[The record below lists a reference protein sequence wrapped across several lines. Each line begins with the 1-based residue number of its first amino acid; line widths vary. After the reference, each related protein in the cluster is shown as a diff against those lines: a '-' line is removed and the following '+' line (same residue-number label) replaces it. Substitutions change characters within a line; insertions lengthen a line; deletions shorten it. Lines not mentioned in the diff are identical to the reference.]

1 MSEAA
6 VPTPPSLQ
14 PAKQATSIT
23 GPACPD
29 PDTALAP
36 PTESHASTP
45 NATTPQEHSPL
56 LAHASA
62 LASQGSS
69 AGSTPVEAPA
79 SESESGAGAGTGA
92 GTGTTASPEPTA
104 APAAPAA
111 PKQVFSLFL
120 TPEQRKKKLEEAEA
134 AKASTKRGRKPKAKA
149 ATAPI
154 STSSPAPV
162 AAPKSSVDQKAKNDP
177 NISKSGETHPFFQE
191 VKASQALAASI
202 GEAGSNPASGG
213 DGQTRRRYNS
223 KPQEP
228 PFPLSHHQFHG
239 SDTIDALNGVVARL
253 CGLDTASSPLHLAE
267 SLAKHERKP
276 KSVGAL
282 RQDDQRWYSLRSTP
296 DLGITAPIYKPKPRG
311 RDCWAHWGKDK
322 DLKWREW
329 SERNYRLQKPTT
341 RQKDVFNKFGHAD
354 QDEFESCR
362 RVATDQKLWHQTW
375 ASSLLTSTA
384 GLSIGSAEI
393 PSELRFGELWTEK
406 YRPTVGAEVLG
417 NRGNTEYLTQW
428 LKGLEVSGWTLNP
441 EESSSGAGSTGSI
454 KKSTDLVGAARKRRK
469 RLRRKDY
476 DDLDDFIVEDDLEDI
491 FDDFGDPYEYLG
503 DVDNG
508 LFATPRP
515 LTSFAHLVH
524 GDLPLEGEDLGLMGG
539 AKVLPRKFDIK
550 SNTILLSGPTGSCK
564 TAAVY
569 ACAEESG
576 YEVFEVS
583 PGMRRTGKEVLGLVG
598 EMAENHHV
606 HVVPGKAE
614 FKDDIVNIM
623 GGRSHETAA
632 AVAAPMQQAPAQPST
647 IFSFFQKK
655 QGQSQSQA
663 QEQEQEQNLQSEDE
677 IMQDASEVDVVGIDD
692 NDIEQGAN
700 SQSQASSPPGSA
712 KESEQD
718 KDDSL
723 ANHQDTLSDLYSL
736 LATTNPRQS
745 LILLEEVDILFED
758 DKGFWASIMTLLS
771 KSKRPVVMTCN
782 DTSKIPAATLRFQE
796 HLEFT
801 KPGLRELH
809 LYLSSICKIEGF
821 ICSAEYLTSLIMQC
835 RYDVRRCLMQ
845 LQYDS
850 GVVKSRS
857 LSSRSTPSPSSPVS
871 SNGQP
876 RSRDSSPSA
885 DAISL
890 NAGTH
895 QINGGAS
902 PASPG
907 RRKPQRLLRISA
919 NGIIRASTPV
929 MSSDKKSIRSPLQ
942 ELEQLE
948 IQTQYAD
955 VMSLSDAQLRMKPG
969 RVIQCYELDQFEP
982 SKDDTV
988 GQNFVVLKRPSGL
1001 DHLFLDQEIAGL
1013 VEEGC
1018 ESLYLC
1024 MASQHE
1030 MTSPSVFE
1038 DAVKQDDPIRTL
1050 AEVFIPM
1057 NEVMARTLR
1066 QMQPALEQTMSL
1078 HGLRFNLDVTFGAYA
1093 PLLRSMIEAEDINT
1107 AVPTGKRTMR
1117 SGGHLKR
1124 HLNMLSDSER
1134 AAMRSTCFPSLARP

>member
-6 VPTPPSLQ
+6 VPASSPLQ
-14 PAKQATSIT
+14 PGLQPVLITS
-23 GPACPD
+23 PACSD
-29 PDTALAP
+29 PHTAQGLS
-36 PTESHASTP
+36 TEARASTP
-45 NATTPQEHSPL
+45 NATTLQEQSPS
-56 LAHASA
+56 LALSLA
-62 LASQGSS
+62 LAPRGTN
-69 AGSTPVEAPA
+69 AGSTPVETPV
-79 SESESGAGAGTGA
+79 SESERGAAA
-92 GTGTTASPEPTA
+92 GTGTATTPEPTA
-104 APAAPAA
+104 AATAPAA

-120 TPEQRKKKLEEAEA
+120 TPEQRKKKLEEVEA
-134 AKASTKRGRKPKAKA
+134 AKGSTKRGRKPKAKA
-149 ATAPI
+149 APA
-154 STSSPAPV
+154 STSASSLAPV
-162 AAPKSSVDQKAKNDP
+162 VAPKLAVDQKAMIDP

-202 GEAGSNPASGG
+202 GEAGSHPTPGN
-213 DGQTRRRYNS
+213 DGQARRRYNT

-239 SDTIDALNGVVARL
+239 SDTIDALNGVVARI
-253 CGLDTASSPLHLAE
+253 CGLDTASSPPHLAE
-267 SLAKHERKP
+267 ALSKHERKP
-276 KSVGAL
+276 KSAGTL
-282 RQDDQRWYSLRSTP
+282 RHDNQRWYSLRSTP
-296 DLGITAPIYKPKPRG
+296 DLGITAPVYKLKPRG

-329 SERNYRLQKPTT
+329 SERNNRLQKPTT
-341 RQKDVFNKFGHAD
+341 RQRDVFNKFGYAD
-354 QDEFESCR
+354 EFEFESCR
-362 RVATDQKLWHQTW
+362 RVATNQKLWHQTW

-384 GLSIGSAEI
+384 GLSIGSTEI

-441 EESSSGAGSTGSI
+441 EESSSGVGSVGSS
-454 KKSTDLVGAARKRRK
+454 KKSTDHVGAARKRRK

-476 DDLDDFIVEDDLEDI
+476 DDLDDFIVEDNLEDI

-515 LTSFAHLVH
+515 LTSFANLVH

-539 AKVLPRKFDIK
+539 GKVLPKKFDIK

-614 FKDDIVNIM
+614 LKDEIQHIM
-623 GGRSHETAA
+623 GGKSHETAA
-632 AVAAPMQQAPAQPST
+632 PVSAAPVQQAPAQPST

-655 QGQSQSQA
+655 QSQSQP
-663 QEQEQEQNLQSEDE
+663 QEENLQSEDE

-692 NDIEQGAN
+692 DDIEQSAEP
-700 SQSQASSPPGSA
+700 QSQASSPLGST
-712 KESEQD
+712 KGGEQD

-850 GVVKSRS
+850 GVVKNRS
-857 LSSRSTPSPSSPVS
+857 SSSKSTPSPSSPVS
-871 SNGQP
+871 PNGQP
-876 RSRDSSPSA
+876 RSRDSSPLA
-885 DAISL
+885 DSVSVHR
-890 NAGTH
+890 GTQH
-895 QINGGAS
+895 INGSGP

-919 NGIIRASTPV
+919 NGIIRASTPL
-929 MSSDKKSIRSPLQ
+929 MSSDKKSIPSPMQ

-948 IQTQYAD
+948 TQAQYAD
-955 VMSLSDAQLRMKPG
+955 AMSMSDSQLRMKPG

-982 SKDDTV
+982 SKDDTI

-1024 MASQHE
+1024 MANQHG
-1030 MTSPSVFE
+1030 MASPAVFE
-1038 DAVKQDDPIRTL
+1038 DAVKRDDPVRTL

-1057 NEVMARTLR
+1057 NEIMTRMLR

-1093 PLLRSMIEAEDINT
+1093 PLLRSMIEAEDVNT

-1134 AAMRSTCFPSLARP
+1134 AAMRSTSFSSLTLS

>member
-6 VPTPPSLQ
+6 VPTPPPLQ
-14 PAKQATSIT
+14 PGLQPTPTT
-23 GPACPD
+23 GHAGSD
-29 PDTALAP
+29 PDTATAP
-36 PTESHASTP
+36 STESLPSTP
-45 NATTPQEHSPL
+45 NATILQEQPPSPT
-56 LAHASA
+56 HAPA

-69 AGSTPVEAPA
+69 AGPTLVEAPI
-79 SESESGAGAGTGA
+79 SESERL
-92 GTGTTASPEPTA
+92 TGTEPGTIATTEPTA
-104 APAAPAA
+104 TVAAAAPSPAA

-134 AKASTKRGRKPKAKA
+134 AKASTKRGRKLKAKA
-149 ATAPI
+149 APA
-154 STSSPAPV
+154 STSLAPAV
-162 AAPKSSVDQKAKNDP
+162 APKPAVDQKAMMDP
-177 NISKSGETHPFFQE
+177 NISRSGETHPFFQE

-202 GEAGSNPASGG
+202 IEAGSNPVSGNN
-213 DGQTRRRYNS
+213 GQARRRYNT

-228 PFPLSHHQFHG
+228 PFPHSDQQFHG
-239 SDTIDALNGVVARL
+239 SDTIDALNGVVATL
-253 CGLDTASSPLHLAE
+253 CGLDTASSPTHLAE
-267 SLAKHERKP
+267 ALAKQERKP
-276 KSVGAL
+276 KCSAIS
-282 RQDDQRWYSLRSTP
+282 RHDDQRWYSLRSTP
-296 DLGITAPIYKPKPRG
+296 DLGITAPVYKLKPRG
-311 RDCWAHWGKDK
+311 RECWTHWGKDK
-322 DLKWREW
+322 DSKWREW
-329 SERNYRLQKPTT
+329 SERSYRLQKPTT
-341 RQKDVFNKFGHAD
+341 RQREVFNKFGHAD
-354 QDEFESCR
+354 DDEFESCR

-384 GLSIGSAEI
+384 GLSIGSTEI

-441 EESSSGAGSTGSI
+441 EESSSGAGIAGTS
-454 KKSTDLVGAARKRRK
+454 KKSTDLLGAARKRRK

-476 DDLDDFIVEDDLEDI
+476 DDLDDFIVDDDLEDI
-491 FDDFGDPYEYLG
+491 LDDFGDPYEYLG
-503 DVDNG
+503 EVDNG

-524 GDLPLEGEDLGLMGG
+524 GDLSLEGEDLGLMGG

-606 HVVPGKAE
+606 HVVPGKPE
-614 FKDDIVNIM
+614 FKDDIHHIM
-623 GGRSHETAA
+623 GGKGHEMAA
-632 AVAAPMQQAPAQPST
+632 APAPAAPVQQAPVQPPT
-647 IFSFFQKK
+647 IFSFFQKR
-655 QGQSQSQA
+655 QGQSLSQV
-663 QEQEQEQNLQSEDE
+663 QDQNVLSEDE
-677 IMQDASEVDVVGIDD
+677 IMHETSDVDVVGIDD
-692 NDIEQGAN
+692 NDNEQRAG
-700 SQSQASSPPGSA
+700 SQSQASSPSGSA
-712 KESEQD
+712 KGSEQD

-801 KPGLRELH
+801 KPGLREIH

-835 RYDVRRCLMQ
+835 RYDIRRCLMQ

-857 LSSRSTPSPSSPVS
+857 SSSRSTPSPSSPAS

-885 DAISL
+885 DAVSFH
-890 NAGTH
+890 AGAH
-895 QINGGAS
+895 HINGGGP

-929 MSSDKKSIRSPLQ
+929 MSSDKKSIPSPLQ

-948 IQTQYAD
+948 IQAQYAEG
-955 VMSLSDAQLRMKPG
+955 MSMSDAQLRMKPE

-1001 DHLFLDQEIAGL
+1001 DHLLLDQEIAGL

-1024 MASQHE
+1024 MANQHGVAN
-1030 MTSPSVFE
+1030 PSVF
-1038 DAVKQDDPIRTL
+1038 DDTVKRDDPVRAL

-1057 NEVMARTLR
+1057 NEVMTRTLR

-1093 PLLRSMIEAEDINT
+1093 PLLRSMIEAEDVNT

-1134 AAMRSTCFPSLARP
+1134 AAMRSTCFPSLARS

>member
-6 VPTPPSLQ
+6 VPTPSPLQ
-14 PAKQATSIT
+14 PGLKAAPITS
-23 GPACPD
+23 PACPD
-29 PDTALAP
+29 PNATHGLS
-36 PTESHASTP
+36 TESHSSTP
-45 NATTPQEHSPL
+45 NATTVQEQSSMLTHSP
-56 LAHASA
+56 AQTP
-62 LASQGSS
+62 QGSS
-69 AGSTPVEAPA
+69 ADSTPVEAPA
-79 SESESGAGAGTGA
+79 FESEVEIGTETR
-92 GTGTTASPEPTA
+92 GTALPEPTA
-104 APAAPAA
+104 TPAAA

-120 TPEQRKKKLEEAEA
+120 TPEERKKKQEAAEA
-134 AKASTKRGRKPKAKA
+134 AKGSTKRGRKPKAKP
-149 ATAPI
+149 APT
-154 STSSPAPV
+154 STSSSSPAPV
-162 AAPKSSVDQKAKNDP
+162 VAPKPAADQKAMIDP
-177 NISKSGETHPFFQE
+177 NISKTGETHPFFQE

-202 GEAGSNPASGG
+202 GEAGSNPVSGR
-213 DGQTRRRYNS
+213 DGQARRRYNT

-253 CGLDTASSPLHLAE
+253 CGLDTASSPPHLAE
-267 SLAKHERKP
+267 ALVKQERKP
-276 KSVGAL
+276 KSVGPP
-282 RQDDQRWYSLRSTP
+282 RDDDSRWYSLRSTP
-296 DLGITAPIYKPKPRG
+296 DLGITAPVYNLKPRG

-341 RQKDVFNKFGHAD
+341 RQRDVFTKFGYAD
-354 QDEFESCR
+354 EDEFESCR
-362 RVATDQKLWHQTW
+362 RVATNQKLWHQTW

-384 GLSIGSAEI
+384 GLSIASTEI

-406 YRPTVGAEVLG
+406 YRPMVGAEVLG

-441 EESSSGAGSTGSI
+441 EESSSGAGSAGSRQ
-454 KKSTDLVGAARKRRK
+454 KSTDLVGAARKRRK

-476 DDLDDFIVEDDLEDI
+476 DDLDDFVVEDDLEDI

-524 GDLPLEGEDLGLMGG
+524 RDLPLEGEDLGLMGG

-606 HVVPGKAE
+606 HVVSGKVE
-614 FKDDIVNIM
+614 LKDEVHSIM
-623 GGRSHETAA
+623 GGKSHETAPA
-632 AVAAPMQQAPAQPST
+632 SIQQAPPQPPT
-647 IFSFFQKK
+647 IFSFFQKT
-655 QGQSQSQA
+655 QDQSQSQA
-663 QEQEQEQNLQSEDE
+663 QEQGVQPEDE
-677 IMQDASEVDVVGIDD
+677 IMHEASEIDVVGIDD
-692 NDIEQGAN
+692 NDTEQRAR
-700 SQSQASSPPGSA
+700 SQSQAASSPGSA
-712 KESEQD
+712 KDSEQD

-723 ANHQDTLSDLYSL
+723 STHQDTLSDLYSL

-801 KPGLRELH
+801 RPGLREIH

-821 ICSAEYLTSLIMQC
+821 ICSAEYLTSLIMHC

-850 GVVKSRS
+850 GVVRSRS
-857 LSSRSTPSPSSPVS
+857 LSSRSTPSPAAPVS
-871 SNGQP
+871 SNGQL
-876 RSRDSSPSA
+876 RSRDSSPAAESV
-885 DAISL
+885 SVQT
-890 NAGTH
+890 GTPV
-895 QINGGAS
+895 INGGAV

-919 NGIIRASTPV
+919 NGIIRASTPAI
-929 MSSDKKSIRSPLQ
+929 SSDKKSIRSPFQ

-948 IQTQYAD
+948 IQAQYAD
-955 VMSLSDAQLRMKPG
+955 VMSMSDAQLRMKPG
-969 RVIQCYELDQFEP
+969 RVIQCYELDQFEH

-988 GQNFVVLKRPSGL
+988 GQNFTVLKRPSGL

-1024 MASQHE
+1024 MASQHG
-1030 MTSPSVFE
+1030 MDSPSVFE
-1038 DAVKQDDPIRTL
+1038 DAVKRDDPIRTL
-1050 AEVFIPM
+1050 AEAFIPM
-1057 NEVMARTLR
+1057 NEIMTRTLR

-1078 HGLRFNLDVTFGAYA
+1078 HSLRFNLDVTFGAYA
-1093 PLLRSMIEAEDINT
+1093 PLIRSMIEAEDINT

>member
-1 MSEAA
+1 MSDAA
-6 VPTPPSLQ
+6 VPPPPPLQ
-14 PAKQATSIT
+14 PGLQATTTATTTS
-23 GPACPD
+23 PASSD
-29 PDTALAP
+29 PDMVHGPL
-36 PTESHASTP
+36 TESNASTR
-45 NATTPQEHSPL
+45 NATTLQGHSPSPSPS
-56 LAHASA
+56 LA
-62 LASQGSS
+62 LTPQGSS
-69 AGSTPVEAPA
+69 AGSTPAEAPV
-79 SESESGAGAGTGA
+79 SESET
-92 GTGTTASPEPTA
+92 GTGTAGTAATPEPQE

-134 AKASTKRGRKPKAKA
+134 AKGATKRGRKPKAKA
-149 ATAPI
+149 ATA
-154 STSSPAPV
+154 STPSSSSSAPAV
-162 AAPKSSVDQKAKNDP
+162 APKPAADQKAMIDP

-191 VKASQALAASI
+191 VKASQALAASV
-202 GEAGSNPASGG
+202 GEAGSNPATGNN
-213 DGQTRRRYNS
+213 GQARRRYNT

-253 CGLDTASSPLHLAE
+253 CGLDTASSPAHLVEA
-267 SLAKHERKP
+267 LTKHDRKP
-276 KSVGAL
+276 KGVGTL
-282 RQDDQRWYSLRSTP
+282 RHDNQRWYSLRSTP
-296 DLGITAPIYKPKPRG
+296 DLGITAPIYKLKPRG

-329 SERNYRLQKPTT
+329 SERNYRLQKPTS

-354 QDEFESCR
+354 EDEFESCR
-362 RVATDQKLWHQTW
+362 RVATDQKLWHQSW

-393 PSELRFGELWTEK
+393 PPELRFGELWTEK

-441 EESSSGAGSTGSI
+441 EELTSGAGSTASS
-454 KKSTDLVGAARKRRK
+454 KKSTDLVGAQRKRRK

-515 LTSFAHLVH
+515 LTSFAHLAH

-606 HVVPGKAE
+606 HVVPGKTD
-614 FKDDIVNIM
+614 FKDEIHHIM
-623 GGRSHETAA
+623 GGKGHETAA
-632 AVAAPMQQAPAQPST
+632 AASPPPVQQAPTQPST

-655 QGQSQSQA
+655 QSPSQSHA
-663 QEQEQEQNLQSEDE
+663 QMQGEDE
-677 IMQDASEVDVVGIDD
+677 IMQEASEIDVVGIDD
-692 NDIEQGAN
+692 DDIGQTEQSAD
-700 SQSQASSPPGSA
+700 SQSQTSSSPGSA
-712 KESEQD
+712 KESEHD
-718 KDDSL
+718 KADSL

-782 DTSKIPAATLRFQE
+782 DTSKIPAATLKFQE

-801 KPGLRELH
+801 KPGLREIH

-835 RYDVRRCLMQ
+835 RYDIRRCLMQ

-850 GVVKSRS
+850 GVIKSRS
-857 LSSRSTPSPSSPVS
+857 SSPKSTPSPSSPLS
-871 SNGQP
+871 YNGQP
-876 RSRDSSPSA
+876 RSRDSSPLA
-885 DAISL
+885 DSVPVHTGIQ
-890 NAGTH
+890 H
-895 QINGGAS
+895 VNGGGP

-919 NGIIRASTPV
+919 NGIIRASTPI
-929 MSSDKKSIRSPLQ
+929 MSDDKKSIPSPLQ

-948 IQTQYAD
+948 IQAQYAD
-955 VMSLSDAQLRMKPG
+955 VMSMSDSQLRMKPG

-982 SKDDTV
+982 TKDDTV
-988 GQNFVVLKRPSGL
+988 GQNFVVLKRPSGQ
-1001 DHLFLDQEIAGL
+1001 DHLFLDQEIASL

-1024 MASQHE
+1024 MANQYGIAN
-1030 MTSPSVFE
+1030 PAVFE
-1038 DAVKQDDPIRTL
+1038 DAVKRDDPVRTL

-1057 NEVMARTLR
+1057 NEVMTRTLR
-1066 QMQPALEQTMSL
+1066 QMQPALEQIMSL

-1093 PLLRSMIEAEDINT
+1093 PLLRSMIEAEDVNT

-1134 AAMRSTCFPSLARP
+1134 AAMRSTCFPSLARS